1 MMEGCRHRPPAGIA
15 FGDGSGGGLQ
25 CEENRMNEK
34 KSGPPV
40 LYFVVGLLVAV
51 VIGMAYYIYD
61 QSTNKADLEIKIDV
75 PGTD

>member
-1 MMEGCRHRPPAGIA
+1 
-15 FGDGSGGGLQ
+15 
-25 CEENRMNEK
+25 MNEK